1 MKAADSRCFM
11 EGEINWQ
18 VNVAEWNI
26 MPIYGV

>member
-18 VNVAEWNI
+18 VIVAERNI
-26 MPIYGV
+26 KQIYAV